1 MDVTSASS
9 HHKPH
14 GSMLMKPIDKARIVL
29 AALPRCTALSR
40 QAGEQC
46 KLAGTGKGGKCRFH
60 GGASTGRPPIHGRY
74 TKQSKLTRDWAR
86 LLLGCIVAMEGGSLK
101 WFKPGRLSSERIE
114 EIINKVHNRNS

>member
-14 GSMLMKPIDKARIVL
+14 GSMPMKPIDKARIVL
-29 AALPRCTALSR
+29 AAMARCTALSK
-40 QAGEQC
+40 QTGEQC

-60 GGASTGRPPIHGRY
+60 GGASTGRPQIHGRY

-114 EIINKVHNRNS
+114 EIINKLHNRNS